1 MANMTTMSLTDFAAL
16 VGPNTVLIDV
26 REPGEYVLGHLPG
39 AVLIPLAQL
48 PGRLAEVPQG
58 IVYVVCRSGNRSK
71 VGAEVL
77 AYNGYDAVSID
88 GGTQGWIDRGWDV
101 VTGREPR

>member
-1 MANMTTMSLTDFAAL
+1 MSLTDFAAVFGPDITL
-16 VGPNTVLIDV
+16 VDV
-26 REPGEYVLGHLPG
+26 REPGEYVQGHLPG
-39 AVLIPLAQL
+39 AVLIPLGQL
-48 PGRLAEVPQG
+48 PGRKAEVPSEG
-58 IVYVVCRSGNRSK
+58 TVYVICRSGNRSK

-77 AYNGYDAVSID
+77 AYNGVDAVSVD